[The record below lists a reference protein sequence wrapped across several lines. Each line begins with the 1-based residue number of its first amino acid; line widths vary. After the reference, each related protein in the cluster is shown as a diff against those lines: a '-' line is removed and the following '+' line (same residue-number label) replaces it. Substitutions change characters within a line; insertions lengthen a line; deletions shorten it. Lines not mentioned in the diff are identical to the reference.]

1 MAPQAHAPTRIWA
14 PGDVSIN
21 EVCASTGQA
30 IDLPRASSG
39 KTQGSF
45 ALGNKPILF
54 MCVHIVCALVCC
66 LHTLSK
72 RPMCLLW
79 RCPRAAFTDSRE
91 ASPYLEAHVGGKGGR
106 PTKSTDH
113 CVKCG
118 STVCVGMC
126 ELALCPLAGSARGGR
141 VAQTSCDSRARGR
154 MSVESADACPPPH
167 SPPVLPRRNKLGPF
181 FL

>member
-1 MAPQAHAPTRIWA
+1 MALKSVSDQYAIVRVRSVCGLAPQAHAPTRIWA
-14 PGDVSIN
+14 PDDVSIN
-21 EVCASTGQA
+21 EVCVSTGQA

-45 ALGNKPILF
+45 ALENKPILF

-118 STVCVGMC
+118 STVCVAMC
-126 ELALCPLAGSARGGR
+126 GFCLALWALPC
-141 VAQTSCDSRARGR
+141 VFCDSVENPQFIGR
-154 MSVESADACPPPH
+154 CVDF
-167 SPPVLPRRNKLGPF
+167 GGGGG
-181 FL
+181 